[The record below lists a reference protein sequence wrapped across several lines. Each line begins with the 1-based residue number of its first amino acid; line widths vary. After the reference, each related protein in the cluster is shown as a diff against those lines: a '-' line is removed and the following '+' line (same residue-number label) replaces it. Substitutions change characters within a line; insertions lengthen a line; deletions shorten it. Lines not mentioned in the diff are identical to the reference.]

1 MHAPLLTPVEARLID
16 CWQRDFPLVAEP
28 WPEVAAAAGTSPA
41 AARAAVANLIET
53 GLAARLGAVV
63 RPNTAGAST
72 LAALVCAPSEVSDLG
87 PLVSAEPGVNHN
99 YEREHA
105 RLPLWFVVTG
115 ADEPAVAAT
124 LERIGTA
131 TGRPVLAL
139 PLEREYR
146 IDLGFAL
153 GAASLAAAGPH
164 RASSHPAAA
173 PAATAT
179 VSADDRALLV
189 AIEDGLPLVERPYR
203 AVAERLGLDETAV
216 LARLTAL
223 VAGGAIKRFGIIV
236 RHRPLGWRANAMVV
250 FDAPADAIDDL
261 AGLFLDEPA
270 VTLLYRRRPAP
281 PLWPYRLYA
290 MIHGR
295 DRGAVEG
302 VIGRLVARAGRPL
315 GHEILFSSRCFKQ
328 TGARFSRLPEP
339 VS

>member
-1 MHAPLLTPVEARLID
+1 MHAPLLTPLESRLLD
-16 CWQRDFPLVAEP
+16 AWQRDFPLFPEP

-41 AARAAVANLIET
+41 AALAAVANLIET
-53 GLAARLGAVV
+53 GLASRLGAVV

-72 LAALVCAPSEVSDLG
+72 LAALVCRPTEVSELG
-87 PLVSAEPGVNHN
+87 PVVSAEAGVNHN

-105 RLPLWFVVTG
+105 RLPLWFVVTE

-124 LERIGTA
+124 LNRIGTA

-153 GAASLAAAGPH
+153 GGACLGTAGPH
-164 RASSHPAAA
+164 RAGSRMAALPAAIGK
-173 PAATAT
+173 
-179 VSADDRALLV
+179 VSAADRVLLA

-203 AVAERLGLDETAV
+203 AVAERLGLSETAV
-216 LARLTAL
+216 LARLAAM

-250 FDAPADAIDDL
+250 FDAPADAVDDL
-261 AGLFLDEPA
+261 ADLFLDEPA

-295 DRGAVEG
+295 DRGEVG
-302 VIGRLVARAGRPL
+302 RVIERLVARAGCPL

-328 TGARFSRLPEP
+328 TGARFSRVLEP